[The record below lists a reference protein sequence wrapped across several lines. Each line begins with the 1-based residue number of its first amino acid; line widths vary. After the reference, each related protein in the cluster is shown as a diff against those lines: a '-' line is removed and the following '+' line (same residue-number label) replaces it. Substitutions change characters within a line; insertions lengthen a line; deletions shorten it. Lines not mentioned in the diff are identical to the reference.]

1 MTAADTVIFYDSDWN
16 PSNDAQAMDRA
27 HRLGQTKQVTVYR
40 LITKDTV
47 DERILQLARQK
58 QLVQNAVVG
67 SSGAAMPSEGP
78 AKANEVVSLLL
89 DDNELQ
95 EGLRQAEERRK
106 KLEEKKYMEGK
117 KCVSLFPSFLP
128 PVRRLMSF
136 SCRGATKR
144 QENRKKAEAEA
155 AELAKKKPDAFDDDD
170 EGSSP
175 VPPFPVSRRRN

>member
-1 MTAADTVIFYDSDWN
+1 
-16 PSNDAQAMDRA
+16 MDRA

-95 EGLRQAEERRK
+95 EGLRQADEKRK
-106 KLEEKKYMEGK
+106 RLEEKKTMEGK
-117 KCVSLFPSFLP
+117 KYVSLLP
-128 PVRRLMSF
+128 PSPRCVLIPHLSQG
-136 SCRGATKR
+136 CNEARGEPEDEAGRSGRTR
-144 QENRKKAEAEA
+144 EAEA
-155 AELAKKKPDAFDDDD
+155 
-170 EGSSP
+170 GWT
-175 VPPFPVSRRRN
+175 